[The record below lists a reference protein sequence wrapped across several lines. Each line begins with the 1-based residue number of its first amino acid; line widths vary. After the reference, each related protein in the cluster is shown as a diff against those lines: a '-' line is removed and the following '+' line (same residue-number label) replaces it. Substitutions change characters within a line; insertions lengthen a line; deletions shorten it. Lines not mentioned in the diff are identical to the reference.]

1 MFFRKSDSKQ
11 PEPTEEQLREEQE
24 FAKRNKAPPPP
35 KSRPRSITTETQEIV
50 QNTLQELD
58 KAIQEK
64 RQLKEQAKKVQES
77 CNEASGVVLRL
88 RKA

>member
-1 MFFRKSDSKQ
+1 MFFRKTPESK

-24 FAKRNKAPPPP
+24 FAERNVAPPP

-58 KAIQEK
+58 KAIEEK
-64 RQLKEQAKKVQES
+64 RRLKSQAKKVQES
-77 CNEASGVVLRL
+77 CNEASGVLRL